1 MAAARGTTKSAGI
14 SWREV
19 SPADIILLQ
28 GSEELLASRSFEKVR
43 ADLRAAGEVEV
54 TRFEANAYEKGELLL
69 ASSPSLFS
77 ETKLIE
83 VRNLANMNEDFLDD
97 TLKYAKSPAPD
108 TTLVLHHSG
117 GVRGKKLLDALKAA
131 GAVLVDC
138 QPLKKDSEKIDFVSR
153 SSRRPNAG

>member
-1 MAAARGTTKSAGI
+1 M
-14 SWREV
+14 
-19 SPADIILLQ
+19 
-28 GSEELLASRSFEKVR
+28 
-43 ADLRAAGEVEV
+43 RAAGEVEV

-117 GVRGKKLLDALKAA
+117 ECAAKSCSMRSRPPARCLLIA
-131 GAVLVDC
+131 
-138 QPLKKDSEKIDFVSR
+138 SR
-153 SSRRPNAG
+153 

>member
-54 TRFEANAYEKGELLL
+54 TRFEANAYERGELLL

-83 VRNLANMNEDFLDD
+83 VA
-97 TLKYAKSPAPD
+97 TWP
-108 TTLVLHHSG
+108 T
-117 GVRGKKLLDALKAA
+117 
-131 GAVLVDC
+131 
-138 QPLKKDSEKIDFVSR
+138 
-153 SSRRPNAG
+153 